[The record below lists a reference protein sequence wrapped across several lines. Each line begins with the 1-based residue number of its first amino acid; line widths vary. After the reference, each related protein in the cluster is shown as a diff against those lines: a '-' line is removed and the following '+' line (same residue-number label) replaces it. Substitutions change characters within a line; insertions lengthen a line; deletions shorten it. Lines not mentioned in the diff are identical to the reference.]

1 MKTIYNAKLWSLLL
15 HGLFKLDFSC
25 SSSWICP
32 LKIDLV
38 MIHELSSL
46 CLWSFYLV
54 LSLLYLKSF
63 NFTKISHLNANWK
76 YVRQAEN
83 IFLTLGYSTAIRIF
97 IFWIENWKNHRE
109 DSFKEIIERDEN
121 LNRIDVDSC
130 DETLHCLVLF
140 REDVEVVNMK
150 IKREKR
156 YTLI

>member
-1 MKTIYNAKLWSLLL
+1 MSSHKSYLLKIFWDLFIKQLWSLLL
-15 HGLFKLDFSC
+15 HGLSKLDFSC

-38 MIHELSSL
+38 MIYELSSL

-83 IFLTLGYSTAIRIF
+83 ISLTLGYSTAIRIF

-109 DSFKEIIERDEN
+109 DCSKEIIERDKNPKE
-121 LNRIDVDSC
+121 LMSTVVTRACIVLSC
-130 DETLHCLVLF
+130 S
-140 REDVEVVNMK
+140 
-150 IKREKR
+150 EKM
-156 YTLI
+156 LKL